1 MGSHPGPLTMD
12 AAGEDVKMRQRLLI
26 LITLLATGGI
36 SLNCGRQQTPGGL
49 EVGRPAPIF
58 ELPDLSGRPVS
69 LTQYEGKIVLIDFWA
84 TWCGPCRMS
93 MPVLEDLQKE
103 YPDELVLLAVN
114 LQEPLDEVRDY
125 VKAQRIRS
133 RVLLDEE
140 GKVGTVYGS
149 ESIPMQVLID
159 QKGIVRDIR
168 MGFSPDLGVH
178 FRGEIRQ
185 LLGS

>member
-1 MGSHPGPLTMD
+1 MKP
-12 AAGEDVKMRQRLLI
+12 RLLI
-26 LITLLATGGI
+26 VIMLVAAGGVLLYRSVYRSGPRLATGI
-36 SLNCGRQQTPGGL
+36 
-49 EVGRPAPIF
+49 EIGRPAPEF
-58 ELPDLSGRPVS
+58 KLPDLSGNAVS
-69 LTQYEGKIVLIDFWA
+69 LAQYQGKIVLVDFWA
-84 TWCGPCRMS
+84 TWCGPCRLS

-103 YPDELVLLAVN
+103 YPNELVLLAVN
-114 LQEPLDEVRDY
+114 LQEPLDEVRQY
-125 VKAQRIRS
+125 VTAQRIRS

-140 GKVGTVYGS
+140 GRVGTVYGS

-168 MGFSPDLGVH
+168 MGFSQDLGAH